1 MAYLFKAR
9 LRWGGGGGGVGLV
22 RGGGPGARWRADGI
36 SYRSIKNEN
45 QSSALRLKA
54 FEWNLTNS
62 RFRTWG
68 YITCIEGRAEENR

>member
-9 LRWGGGGGGVGLV
+9 LRWGGGGGGGLD

-45 QSSALRLKA
+45 QSSAPRLKA
-54 FEWNLTNS
+54 LEWNLTNS

>member
-1 MAYLFKAR
+1 M
-9 LRWGGGGGGVGLV
+9 GLD
-22 RGGGPGARWRADGI
+22 RGGGPGARGRADGI

-45 QSSALRLKA
+45 QTSAPRLKPLK
-54 FEWNLTNS
+54 WNSTNS